1 MKPEEKTYP
10 PLNMHFKVQF
20 DNKKF
25 KLDCGFQSVQGLKVR
40 ISKNEHNRERHT
52 QFENIILKRAYQPN
66 SKLIEWCMNAINN
79 QKKQP
84 QNLTI
89 KLLNAKEKL
98 VSAWKIE
105 QAVPVGW
112 GVEELHAQDTKIL
125 IECIELEYKYFQVV
139 DGKGNIIAP
148 IDTKKG

>member
-1 MKPEEKTYP
+1 MMPDDKTYP

-20 DNKKF
+20 DSKKF
-25 KLDCGFQSVQGLKVR
+25 KLDYRFQSVQGLQVR
-40 ISKNEHNRERHT
+40 ISKNEHNREKHT
-52 QFENIILKRAYQPN
+52 KFENIILKRAYQPN
-66 SKLIEWCMNAINN
+66 SKLIEWCMDAINN
-79 QKKQP
+79 HKKQP

-105 QAVPVGW
+105 QALPVGW

-139 DGKGNIIAP
+139 DSKGTIIAP
-148 IDTKKG
+148 VDTE